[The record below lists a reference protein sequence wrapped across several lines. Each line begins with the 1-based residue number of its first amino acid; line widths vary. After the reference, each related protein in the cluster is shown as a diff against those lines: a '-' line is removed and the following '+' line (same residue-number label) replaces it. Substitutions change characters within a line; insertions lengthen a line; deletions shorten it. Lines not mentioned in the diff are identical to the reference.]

1 MKLDKWIESVP
12 NFSEGRDLKKVE
24 RIVDSFRA
32 KPGVKLLDYSTD
44 PDHNR
49 CVVTVLGQPEPLKR
63 AMVEAIG
70 TAVELIDMT
79 RHEGQHPRIGCVDPF
94 IPVRDCTIQEADQLA
109 REIAQEAAL
118 LYGQPFYLY
127 EKSATAPHRVDLAN
141 IRKGQFEGLAEK
153 MKDPLWKP
161 DFGPDT
167 IHPTGGATAIGARM
181 PLICF
186 NINLDTPNVEIARQ
200 IARRVR
206 NIGGGLHYVKAM
218 GIALEQRN
226 LAQLT
231 MNLTDYTKSSIY
243 SVFEMVKM
251 EARRYGVRVVG
262 SEVVGIVPMKA
273 LLDRLVYGMNKYYGE
288 RRGPSLWKGKAL
300 ALLETCGYPPDK
312 GCDLLE
318 EGIRRYCRHSGLR
331 YLGSHAERH
340 ESYAI
345 PFVNAEK
352 EQRTRAFALRLLDA
366 LRGCE
371 PAAAD
376 SEKKSGSDCPLP
388 KGNDKV

>member
-32 KPGVKLLDYSTD
+32 KPGV
-44 PDHNR
+44 
-49 CVVTVLGQPEPLKR
+49 
-63 AMVEAIG
+63 
-70 TAVELIDMT
+70 
-79 RHEGQHPRIGCVDPF
+79 
-94 IPVRDCTIQEADQLA
+94 
-109 REIAQEAAL
+109 EAAGL
-118 LYGQPFYLY
+118 LHRPRPQPLRGDGAGPAGAPEAGHGGGHRHGGGADRYDPGTRGSIPHRLRGRDPLHPGAGLHHSGGGPAGPGDSTGSRSGSTGQPFYLY

-167 IHPTGGATAIGARM
+167 IHPTGRATAIGARM

-218 GIALEQRN
+218 GIALEERN
-226 LAQLT
+226 LAQVT

-273 LLDRLVYGMNKYYGE
+273 LLDCAEYYLQIE
-288 RRGPSLWKGKAL
+288 DFSSEQV
-300 ALLETCGYPPDK
+300 LE
-312 GCDLLE
+312 LHIE
-318 EGIRRYCRHSGLR
+318 
-331 YLGSHAERH
+331 
-340 ESYAI
+340 
-345 PFVNAEK
+345 
-352 EQRTRAFALRLLDA
+352 
-366 LRGCE
+366 
-371 PAAAD
+371 
-376 SEKKSGSDCPLP
+376 
-388 KGNDKV
+388 

>member
-1 MKLDKWIESVP
+1 MNCCILMGSPRKNGNTQALTAPFAGE
-12 NFSEGRDLKKVE
+12 LE
-24 RIVDSFRA
+24 R
-32 KPGVKLLDYSTD
+32 
-44 PDHNR
+44 
-49 CVVTVLGQPEPLKR
+49 LG
-63 AMVEAIG
+63 
-70 TAVELIDMT
+70 
-79 RHEGQHPRIGCVDPF
+79 IGCSTLWLYDLELKPCLGCRACQRDWAQFGCVQRDDMQKVF
-94 IPVRDCTIQEADQLA
+94 DSVLACQLLVLATPVYSWYCT
-109 REIAQEAAL
+109 
-118 LYGQPFYLY
+118 P
-127 EKSATAPHRVDLAN
+127 
-141 IRKGQFEGLAEK
+141 
-153 MKDPLWKP
+153 
-161 DFGPDT
+161 
-167 IHPTGGATAIGARM
+167 
-181 PLICF
+181 
-186 NINLDTPNVEIARQ
+186 
-200 IARRVR
+200 
-206 NIGGGLHYVKAM
+206 
-218 GIALEQRN
+218 
-226 LAQLT
+226 
-231 MNLTDYTKSSIY
+231 
-243 SVFEMVKM
+243 
-251 EARRYGVRVVG
+251 
-262 SEVVGIVPMKA
+262 PMKA
-273 LLDRLVYGMNKYYGE
+273 VLDRLVYGMNKYYGE

>member
-79 RHEGQHPRIGCVDPF
+79 RHEGQHPRIGCVDVIPF

-153 MKDPLWKP
+153 MKDPCGSRTSGRIPSTPLA
-161 DFGPDT
+161 GP
-167 IHPTGGATAIGARM
+167 P
-181 PLICF
+181 P
-186 NINLDTPNVEIARQ
+186 
-200 IARRVR
+200 
-206 NIGGGLHYVKAM
+206 
-218 GIALEQRN
+218 
-226 LAQLT
+226 
-231 MNLTDYTKSSIY
+231 S
-243 SVFEMVKM
+243 
-251 EARRYGVRVVG
+251 
-262 SEVVGIVPMKA
+262 
-273 LLDRLVYGMNKYYGE
+273 
-288 RRGPSLWKGKAL
+288 GP
-300 ALLETCGYPPDK
+300 
-312 GCDLLE
+312 GCL
-318 EGIRRYCRHSGLR
+318 
-331 YLGSHAERH
+331 
-340 ESYAI
+340 
-345 PFVNAEK
+345 
-352 EQRTRAFALRLLDA
+352 
-366 LRGCE
+366 
-371 PAAAD
+371 
-376 SEKKSGSDCPLP
+376 
-388 KGNDKV
+388 

>member
-79 RHEGQHPRIGCVDPF
+79 RHEGQHPRIGCVDVIPF

-206 NIGGGLHYVKAM
+206 NIGL
-218 GIALEQRN
+218 
-226 LAQLT
+226 
-231 MNLTDYTKSSIY
+231 
-243 SVFEMVKM
+243 
-251 EARRYGVRVVG
+251 
-262 SEVVGIVPMKA
+262 
-273 LLDRLVYGMNKYYGE
+273 
-288 RRGPSLWKGKAL
+288 
-300 ALLETCGYPPDK
+300 
-312 GCDLLE
+312 
-318 EGIRRYCRHSGLR
+318 
-331 YLGSHAERH
+331 
-340 ESYAI
+340 
-345 PFVNAEK
+345 
-352 EQRTRAFALRLLDA
+352 
-366 LRGCE
+366 
-371 PAAAD
+371 
-376 SEKKSGSDCPLP
+376 
-388 KGNDKV
+388 

>member
-44 PDHNR
+44 PDHDR

-79 RHEGQHPRIGCVDPF
+79 RHEGQHPRIGCVDVIPF

-218 GIALEQRN
+218 GIALEERN
-226 LAQLT
+226 LAQVT

-273 LLDRLVYGMNKYYGE
+273 LLDCAEYYLQIE
-288 RRGPSLWKGKAL
+288 DFSSEQV
-300 ALLETCGYPPDK
+300 LE
-312 GCDLLE
+312 LHIE
-318 EGIRRYCRHSGLR
+318 
-331 YLGSHAERH
+331 
-340 ESYAI
+340 
-345 PFVNAEK
+345 
-352 EQRTRAFALRLLDA
+352 
-366 LRGCE
+366 
-371 PAAAD
+371 
-376 SEKKSGSDCPLP
+376 
-388 KGNDKV
+388 

>member
-79 RHEGQHPRIGCVDPF
+79 RHEGQHPRIGCVDVIPF

-167 IHPTGGATAIGARM
+167 IHPTGGTTAIGARM

-186 NINLDTPNVEIARQ
+186 NINLDTPNVEIASA
-200 IARRVR
+200 IAKTIR
-206 NIGGGLHYVKAM
+206 NMNGGFRYCKAM
-218 GIALEQRN
+218 GVHLEDRN
-226 LAQLT
+226 LAQVS
-231 MNLTDYTKSSIY
+231 MNLTDFTQSAMYR
-243 SVFEMVKM
+243 VFETVKM
-251 EARRYGVRVVG
+251 EARRYGVNVLG
-262 SEVVGIVPMKA
+262 SEIVGLVPQQA
-273 LLDRLVYGMNKYYGE
+273 LLDCAAYYLQLEGFNGDQVLENRL
-288 RRGPSLWKGKAL
+288 
-300 ALLETCGYPPDK
+300 
-312 GCDLLE
+312 
-318 EGIRRYCRHSGLR
+318 
-331 YLGSHAERH
+331 
-340 ESYAI
+340 
-345 PFVNAEK
+345 
-352 EQRTRAFALRLLDA
+352 
-366 LRGCE
+366 
-371 PAAAD
+371 
-376 SEKKSGSDCPLP
+376 
-388 KGNDKV
+388 